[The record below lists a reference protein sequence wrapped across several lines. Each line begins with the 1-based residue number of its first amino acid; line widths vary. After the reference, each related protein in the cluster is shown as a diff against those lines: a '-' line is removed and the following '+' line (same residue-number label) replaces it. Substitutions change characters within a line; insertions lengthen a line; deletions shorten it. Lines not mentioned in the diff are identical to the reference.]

1 MKTLI
6 ITLLLKF
13 LTPTNIASIM
23 AKCIANL
30 LRYASKNGGK
40 NWDTTKQV
48 IDQVSNWTSL
58 YNQVYD
64 DEELTKE
71 EEGKIAKA
79 IELNTLVPKIVDLI
93 KK

>member
-6 ITLLLKF
+6 ISLLLKF
-13 LTPTNIASIM
+13 LTPANIASIM

-30 LRYASKNGGK
+30 LRYASKKGGK
-40 NWDTTKQV
+40 NWDTTKEV

-79 IELNTLVPKIVDLI
+79 IDLNTLVPKIVDLI